1 MRIALHPYPARLRD
15 LSLHGT
21 LCRIVRTTVEIRDT
35 YRATLRK
42 LAARRGRNGFAVV
55 LNEAI
60 EQYIAQHATQADTRQ
75 LALKLRGTLP
85 SGQARRLRADAAALR
100 RSWRS

>member
-1 MRIALHPYPARLRD
+1 LPLYPWIPTRLRD

-21 LCRIVRTTVEIRDT
+21 LPPIVRTTVEIRDT

-55 LNEAI
+55 LDEAI

-75 LALKLRGTLP
+75 RALKLRGTLP
-85 SGQARRLRADAAALR
+85 SRQARRLRADAAALR